1 MARSGPRK
9 SGRYQRDQRIA
20 ATGTVVLL
28 VITVALSAWMYQKTS
43 TAQRDSPDSAA
54 TAPPSAPTSAV
65 RVQLR
70 AWLTQSEPLINAL
83 VIARNN
89 IAAAAAERDIPGTGA
104 ACQTASGAVADLHR
118 QLPSPEPTLNST
130 FQQAIS
136 SYKLG
141 LPYCIGT
148 THVQEGSGLQQAA
161 TFITQGD
168 TAMRAALDF
177 LGHVPGCEPRD
188 VGMLI
193 V

>member
-1 MARSGPRK
+1 MARSSPRRPRR
-9 SGRYQRDQRIA
+9 GERDQRMA
-20 ATGTVVLL
+20 ATGTVVLSI
-28 VITVALSAWMYQKTS
+28 ITVALSTWMYQRTS
-43 TAQRDSPDSAA
+43 TAQPDSADRVAA
-54 TAPPSAPTSAV
+54 TPSSAPSPQV

-89 IAAAAAERDIPGTGA
+89 IAAAAAERDISGAGA
-104 ACQTASGAVADLHR
+104 ACRTATGAVADLHR
-118 QLPSPEPTLNST
+118 QLPSPEPTLTSS

-136 SYKLG
+136 SYERG
-141 LPYCIGT
+141 LPYCVGAT
-148 THVQEGSGLQQAA
+148 GVRDGNSLQQAA
-161 TFITQGD
+161 SFISQGD

-177 LGHVPGCEPRD
+177 LDRVPGCEARD